1 MQNNDQNI
9 ETLELNSNEP
19 FKFARDIVWIFLSQA
34 VIGVLGIFYLSTMT
48 KNYPTEIYGI
58 FVLMSNALGL
68 LSPVLYMCFDSTVV
82 RFLSGE
88 KQKEIR
94 RRGIGS
100 MLLAILV
107 LELIVCGGTFLFA
120 PQLSQLIFNNAQYV
134 HYVLLT
140 FFWAF
145 VDAIYYFFLSYL
157 RASDRIGRYSIIQA
171 ALCVLKLL
179 VLISAGLSEQGLEF
193 IVIGWIILELIF
205 SLYLLGLIT
214 RNEGFPF
221 PNFGEIRK
229 YLAFSVPQ
237 IPCVILLWI
246 MGTSDRYFITHFW
259 GLSQTGIYSSS
270 NTLGSLISLTF
281 APISF
286 VLFPFISRAWEQ
298 KQINVAKNYF
308 EYSTKLFLMIAIPAA
323 AGLTVLSQS
332 LLRILTTHEY
342 LAGWTLVLLVS
353 IGTIFSGIF
362 NLNVYIILLI
372 KKTVWLP
379 LLMLVS
385 SAVSI
390 GLNVFLIPRI
400 GIAGSAIANI
410 ASFFVLAFTFS
421 LVNNKVTK
429 YKLDFIFVVKVIVAS
444 LVMTGSIFF
453 MKSDNILET
462 VSVIIVGTA
471 VYIIAVL
478 LMKVLSNQDKQILKL
493 ILSRFIPSRRLFPKI
508 SRK

>member
-1 MQNNDQNI
+1 MQENDQNI
-9 ETLELNSNEP
+9 EALALNSNEP

-34 VIGVLGIFYLSTMT
+34 VIGLLGIFYLATMT
-48 KNYPTEIYGI
+48 KNYPTETYGI
-58 FVLMSNALGL
+58 FILMSNTLGL
-68 LSPVLYMCFDSTVV
+68 LSPVLYMCFDVAVV

-94 RRGIGS
+94 RRALGS
-100 MLLAILV
+100 MLSAILV

-120 PQLSQLIFNNAQYV
+120 PQLSQLIFDDAQYV
-134 HYVLLT
+134 HFVFLT

-145 VDAIYYFFLSYL
+145 VDAIYLFFLSYL
-157 RASDRIGRYSIIQA
+157 RASDRIGRYSIIQG
-171 ALCVLKLL
+171 ALCVVKLL
-179 VLISAGLSEQGLEF
+179 IIVSAGLSKQGLEF
-193 IVIGWIILELIF
+193 ILIGWIISEIIF
-205 SLYLLGLIT
+205 SLYLLYLIT
-214 RNEGFPF
+214 GNEGFPF

-246 MGTSDRYFITHFW
+246 MGTSDRYFITHFL

-270 NTLGSLISLTF
+270 HTLGSLISLTY

-332 LLRILTTHEY
+332 LLGILATHEY
-342 LAGWTLVLLVS
+342 LAGWTLVLLIS

-362 NLNVYIILLI
+362 NINVYILLLI
-372 KKTVWLP
+372 KKTIWLP

-390 GLNVFLIPRI
+390 GLNVLLIPRI
-400 GIAGSAIANI
+400 GITGSAVANI
-410 ASFFVLAFTFS
+410 ASYFVLALTFS

-429 YKLDFIFVVKVIVAS
+429 YKFDFIFVVKVIAAS
-444 LVMTGSIFF
+444 LVMTGCIIF
-453 MKSDNILET
+453 MKSDNIIET
-462 VSVIIVGTA
+462 ISVIIVGTV

-478 LMKVLSNQDKQILKL
+478 LMRVLSNQDKQILKL
-493 ILSRFIPSRRLFPKI
+493 ILFRFIPSRRLFPGNLGK
-508 SRK
+508 